1 MSTKWF
7 GLEQI
12 AFTNAQSKPETMIQ
26 FDSYETHNVNQ
37 VEKPNSQWLW
47 SWISAQSVLV
57 CFLML
62 VIALL
67 PVLDMVRYMANQN
80 MVAIK
85 KWFFFGPQKS
95 GFRPENPFFS
105 VFCQRGVRNPW
116 HWFCFETFGSIV
128 RLFVS
133 EFRPFSWGEPG
144 RRAEKSSPTPLW
156 GHRLPVT
163 ALALSARRPCGPRT
177 GWIIIIIMINIIDII
192 CICRPL
198 RGCPDFGK

>member
-1 MSTKWF
+1 MQCRIYGET
-7 GLEQI
+7 
-12 AFTNAQSKPETMIQ
+12 AVFTFCRKAENGPKILFFSKQLPKFAKRLI
-26 FDSYETHNVNQ
+26 FIG
-37 VEKPNSQWLW
+37 EKGIFFFWQLCPVVARTWLRLK
-47 SWISAQSVLV
+47 S
-57 CFLML
+57 
-62 VIALL
+62 
-67 PVLDMVRYMANQN
+67 D
-80 MVAIK
+80 
-85 KWFFFGPQKS
+85 FFFGPQKS

-144 RRAEKSSPTPLW
+144 RRAENSSPTPLW

-177 GWIIIIIMINIIDII
+177 GWMIIIIMINIIDII

>member
-1 MSTKWF
+1 MSSEIQPARRTQQCNA
-7 GLEQI
+7 G
-12 AFTNAQSKPETMIQ
+12 FT
-26 FDSYETHNVNQ
+26 
-37 VEKPNSQWLW
+37 EKRP
-47 SWISAQSVLV
+47 
-57 CFLML
+57 FLRF
-62 VIALL
+62 AEKRKTGRKSFFFQNNFQNLL
-67 PVLDMVRYMANQN
+67 KDWYSLGKRVFFLLTTLPGRGQN